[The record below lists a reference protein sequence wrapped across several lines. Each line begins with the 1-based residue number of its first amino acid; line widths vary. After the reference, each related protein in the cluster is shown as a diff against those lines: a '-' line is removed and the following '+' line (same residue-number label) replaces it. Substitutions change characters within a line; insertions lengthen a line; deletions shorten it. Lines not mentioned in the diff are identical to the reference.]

1 VEVGL
6 TGALGQPMIA
16 RRRINVAI
24 DVKTLGLSDWDLVS
38 KAAPGVF
45 DDPILEGPT
54 RAFLADPRHHLVVA
68 VADGQVVGAVSA
80 VDYVH
85 PDKPAPELWINE
97 VGVAPSH
104 RRLGIGRRLMEHTIA
119 LARELGCQE
128 AWVVTERSNVE
139 AQRLYESAGGTPC
152 PEPSV
157 QYSFDLG
164 LAS

>member
-1 VEVGL
+1 L
-6 TGALGQPMIA
+6 TRAAALVIIA
-16 RRRINVAI
+16 RWRLAVTIEAR
-24 DVKTLGLSDWDLVS
+24 TLGSSDWELVS

-45 DDPILEGPT
+45 DDPVLEGPT

-68 VADGQVVGAVSA
+68 LDGGQVVGAVSA

-104 RRLGIGRRLMEHTIA
+104 RGRGIGRLLMEHTIA
-119 LARELGCQE
+119 LARHLGCQE
-128 AWVVTERSNVE
+128 AWVVTDASNLG
-139 AQRLYESAGGTPC
+139 AQRLYESAGGIRC

-157 QYSFDLG
+157 QYGFDLG
-164 LAS
+164 RAS

>member
-1 VEVGL
+1 MTIE
-6 TGALGQPMIA
+6 A
-16 RRRINVAI
+16 R
-24 DVKTLGLSDWDLVS
+24 TLGSSDWELVS

-45 DDPILEGPT
+45 DDPVLEGPT

-68 VADGQVVGAVSA
+68 LDGGQVVGAVSA

-104 RRLGIGRRLMEHTIA
+104 RGRGIGRLLMEHTIA
-119 LARELGCQE
+119 LARHLGCQE
-128 AWVVTERSNVE
+128 AWVVTDASNLG
-139 AQRLYESAGGTPC
+139 AQRLYESAGGIRC

-157 QYSFDLG
+157 QYGFDLG
-164 LAS
+164 RAS